1 MQLDLLQDGFV
12 AIPQAGIGQ
21 IQQRAGE
28 LHGFTKH
35 EVERRINVGRA
46 QFFHALKCLDPALCL
61 TRLGGLSLE
70 AGDVAFHVRGLRLL
84 LLVGLLLLGQTL
96 GTGALEGCVTAAVER
111 DFALIDVGD
120 VVHHGIEKIPVV
132 GYQQQGARVA
142 FEEVFE
148 PQNGIKVQV
157 VGRFIEQQ
165 QIRRTHEGLRQV
177 QADLAR
183 AEADEDGAAQ
193 ARLHSELDSADGY
206 TADARA
212 RKMLAG
218 LGFTNEQMDR
228 PVADFSGGWRMR
240 LNLAQALMCPS
251 DLLLLDE
258 PTNHLDLDAILWL
271 EDFLK
276 NYPGTLLLISHD
288 RDFLDAVVDNI
299 AHVDQRKITLYRGGY
314 SAFERAR
321 AERLAQQQQAYEKQQ
336 AQRAHMES
344 YIARFKAQATKAR
357 QAQSRIKALE
367 RMEELSAAHVDSP
380 FDFVFREAVK
390 LSSPL
395 LDLSDA
401 RLGYGDKTI
410 LEKVKLQLVPGARI
424 GLLGPNGAGKSTLI
438 KNLAGEL
445 EPLSGRLARGE
456 TLVVGYFAQH
466 QLDSLDSK
474 ASPLLHMQRLAP
486 TEREQTLRDFLGG
499 FDFRGARIDEPV
511 LNFSGG
517 EKARL
522 ALALIA
528 WGRPNLLLLDEPTN
542 HLDLEMRLALTMALQ
557 EFSGAVLVVSHDR
570 HLLKS
575 TTDEF
580 LLVADGKVQ
589 EFDGDLE
596 DYARWLADYRLR
608 NAPVSTTLVNPDKTD
623 KKAQRQAAAALRQQL
638 APHKREADKLES
650 ELGKVNE
657 KLAKIET
664 SLGDSAV
671 YEAARKDELRDL
683 LAEQAKLKVLESQL
697 EERWME
703 ALELLESMQAE
714 LEALS

>member
-1 MQLDLLQDGFV
+1 MIRLQNLTLQRGPQRLLED
-12 AIPQAGIGQ
+12 AELTLHAGHKAGLIGANGAGKSSLFAL
-21 IQQRAGE
+21 IRGE
-28 LHGFTKH
+28 LHPDSGDCFLPADWRIAHMRQEIETL
-35 EVERRINVGRA
+35 ERLAVDYV
-46 QFFHALKCLDPALCL
+46 LD
-61 TRLGGLSLE
+61 
-70 AGDVAFHVRGLRLL
+70 GDLRL
-84 LLVGLLLLGQTL
+84 
-96 GTGALEGCVTAAVER
+96 R
-111 DFALIDVGD
+111 
-120 VVHHGIEKIPVV
+120 
-132 GYQQQGARVA
+132 
-142 FEEVFE
+142 EV
-148 PQNGIKVQV
+148 Q
-157 VGRFIEQQ
+157 R
-165 QIRRTHEGLRQV
+165 
-177 QADLAR
+177 DLAA
-183 AEADEDGAAQ
+183 AEAAHDGAAQ

-212 RKMLAG
+212 RKLLAG

-228 PVADFSGGWRMR
+228 QVGDFSGGWRMR

-258 PTNHLDLDAILWL
+258 PTNHLDLDAIIWL
-271 EDFLK
+271 EEWLK
-276 NYPGTLLLISHD
+276 SYPGTLLLISHD
-288 RDFLDAVVDNI
+288 RDFLDAVVDHV

-380 FDFVFREAVK
+380 FDFVFRESTK
-390 LSSPL
+390 ISSPL
-395 LDLSDA
+395 IDLSDA
-401 RLGYGDKTI
+401 RLGYGDKAV
-410 LEKVKLQLVPGARI
+410 LEKVKLQLTPGARI

-445 EPLSGRLARGE
+445 EPLAGRLTRGE
-456 TLVVGYFAQH
+456 NTVVGYFAQH

-474 ASPLLHMQRLAP
+474 ASPLLHLQRLAP

-528 WGRPNLLLLDEPTN
+528 WDRPNLLLLDEPTN

-575 TTDEF
+575 TTDNF
-580 LLVADGKVQ
+580 YLVADGKVE

-596 DYARWLADYRLR
+596 DYARWLVEYRQR
-608 NAPVSTTLVNPDKTD
+608 NAPVSNTPVNPDKTD

-638 APHKREADKLES
+638 APHKREADKLEA
-650 ELGKVNE
+650 ELGKLHE
-657 KLAKIET
+657 KLAKIDT
-664 SLGDSAV
+664 SLGDSDM
-671 YEAARKDELRDL
+671 YEPMRKNDLRDL
-683 LAEQAKLKVLESQL
+683 LAEQAKLKVREAEL
-697 EERWME
+697 EEAWME

>member
-1 MQLDLLQDGFV
+1 MAAKLVDFAAIMIRLSNLTLQRGPQRLLEGAELTLHPGQK
-12 AIPQAGIGQ
+12 AGLIGANGAGKSSLFALL
-21 IQQRAGE
+21 RGE
-28 LHGFTKH
+28 LTPDAGNCQLPGDWRIAHMRQ
-35 EVERRINVGRA
+35 EVDTLERLAVDYV
-46 QFFHALKCLDPALCL
+46 LDGDE
-61 TRLGGLSLE
+61 RLRTIQRDLE
-70 AGDVAFHVRGLRLL
+70 AAESAHD
-84 LLVGLLLLGQTL
+84 
-96 GTGALEGCVTAAVER
+96 GTAV
-111 DFALIDVGD
+111 
-120 VVHHGIEKIPVV
+120 
-132 GYQQQGARVA
+132 
-142 FEEVFE
+142 
-148 PQNGIKVQV
+148 
-157 VGRFIEQQ
+157 
-165 QIRRTHEGLRQV
+165 
-177 QADLAR
+177 
-183 AEADEDGAAQ
+183 
-193 ARLHSELDSADGY
+193 ARLHIELDSADGY

-212 RKMLAG
+212 RKLLAG
-218 LGFTNEQMDR
+218 LGFSNEQMER
-228 PVADFSGGWRMR
+228 RVGDFSGGWRMR

-271 EDFLK
+271 EDWLK
-276 NYPGTLLLISHD
+276 GYPGTLLLISHD
-288 RDFLDAVVDNI
+288 RDFLDAVVDHV
-299 AHVDQRKITLYRGGY
+299 AHVEQCKLTLYRGGY

-336 AQRAHMES
+336 AQRAHMEK

-380 FDFVFREAVK
+380 FDFTFRESEK
-390 LSSPL
+390 ISSPL
-395 LDLSDA
+395 LDLSEA

-410 LEKVKLQLVPGARI
+410 LEKVKLQLAPGARI

-445 EPLSGRLARGE
+445 EPLAGRLVRGE
-456 TLVVGYFAQH
+456 NLVVGYFAQH

-474 ASPLLHMQRLAP
+474 ASPLLHLQRLAP

-499 FDFRGARIDEPV
+499 FDFRGGRLDEPV

-528 WGRPNLLLLDEPTN
+528 WERPNLLLLDEPTN

-580 LLVADGKVQ
+580 LLVADGKVDT
-589 EFDGDLE
+589 FDGDLD
-596 DYARWLADYRLR
+596 DYTRWLAEYRQR
-608 NAPVSTTLVNPDKTD
+608 NAPASSAPANADKTD

-638 APHKREADKLES
+638 APHKREAEKLER
-650 ELGKVNE
+650 ELGTVHE
-657 KLAKIET
+657 HLAKVEA
-664 SLGDSAV
+664 SLGDSAL
-671 YEAARKDELRDL
+671 YEAARKDELREL
-683 LAEQAKLKVLESQL
+683 LARQAQLKGREAEL
-697 EERWME
+697 EEAWME
-703 ALELLESMQAE
+703 ALEVLETMQAE

>member
-1 MQLDLLQDGFV
+1 MIRLQNLTLQRGPQRLLED
-12 AIPQAGIGQ
+12 AELTLHAGHKAGLIGANGAGKSSLFAL
-21 IQQRAGE
+21 IRGE
-28 LHGFTKH
+28 LHPDSGDCFLPADWRIAHMRQEIETL
-35 EVERRINVGRA
+35 ERLAVDYV
-46 QFFHALKCLDPALCL
+46 LD
-61 TRLGGLSLE
+61 
-70 AGDVAFHVRGLRLL
+70 GDLRL
-84 LLVGLLLLGQTL
+84 
-96 GTGALEGCVTAAVER
+96 R
-111 DFALIDVGD
+111 
-120 VVHHGIEKIPVV
+120 
-132 GYQQQGARVA
+132 
-142 FEEVFE
+142 EV
-148 PQNGIKVQV
+148 Q
-157 VGRFIEQQ
+157 R
-165 QIRRTHEGLRQV
+165 
-177 QADLAR
+177 DLAA
-183 AEADEDGAAQ
+183 AEAAHDGAAQ

-212 RKMLAG
+212 RKLLAG

-228 PVADFSGGWRMR
+228 QVGDFSGGWRMR

-258 PTNHLDLDAILWL
+258 PTNHLDLDAIIWL
-271 EDFLK
+271 EEWLK
-276 NYPGTLLLISHD
+276 SYPGTLMLISHD
-288 RDFLDAVVDNI
+288 RDFLDAVVDHV

-380 FDFVFREAVK
+380 FDFVFRESTK
-390 LSSPL
+390 ISSPL
-395 LDLSDA
+395 IDLSDA

-410 LEKVKLQLVPGARI
+410 LEKVKLQLTPGARI

-445 EPLSGRLARGE
+445 SPIAGRLTRGE
-456 TLVVGYFAQH
+456 NTVVGYFAQH

-474 ASPLLHMQRLAP
+474 ASPLLHLQRLAP

-528 WGRPNLLLLDEPTN
+528 WERPNLLLLDEPTN

-575 TTDEF
+575 TTDNF
-580 LLVADGKVQ
+580 YLVADGKVE

-596 DYARWLADYRLR
+596 DYARWLVEYRQR
-608 NAPVSTTLVNPDKTD
+608 NAPVSTTPVNPDKTD

-638 APHKREADKLES
+638 APHKREADKLEA
-650 ELGKVNE
+650 ELGKLHE
-657 KLAKIET
+657 KLAKVDA
-664 SLGDSAV
+664 SLGDSDI
-671 YEAARKDELRDL
+671 YEPARKNELRDL
-683 LAEQAKLKVLESQL
+683 LAEQAKLKVREGEL
-697 EERWME
+697 EEAWME
-703 ALELLESMQAE
+703 ALEVLESMQAE

>member
-1 MQLDLLQDGFV
+1 MIRLQNLTLQRGPQRLLED
-12 AIPQAGIGQ
+12 AELTLHAGHKAGLIGANGAGKSSLFAL
-21 IQQRAGE
+21 IRGE
-28 LHGFTKH
+28 LHPDSGDCFLPADWRIAHMRQEIETL
-35 EVERRINVGRA
+35 ERLAVDYV
-46 QFFHALKCLDPALCL
+46 LD
-61 TRLGGLSLE
+61 
-70 AGDVAFHVRGLRLL
+70 GDLRL
-84 LLVGLLLLGQTL
+84 
-96 GTGALEGCVTAAVER
+96 R
-111 DFALIDVGD
+111 
-120 VVHHGIEKIPVV
+120 
-132 GYQQQGARVA
+132 
-142 FEEVFE
+142 EV
-148 PQNGIKVQV
+148 Q
-157 VGRFIEQQ
+157 R
-165 QIRRTHEGLRQV
+165 
-177 QADLAR
+177 DLAA
-183 AEADEDGAAQ
+183 AEAAHDGAAQ

-212 RKMLAG
+212 RKLLAG

-228 PVADFSGGWRMR
+228 QVGDFSGGWRMR

-258 PTNHLDLDAILWL
+258 PTNHLDLDAIIWL
-271 EDFLK
+271 EEWLK
-276 NYPGTLLLISHD
+276 SYPGTLLLISHD
-288 RDFLDAVVDNI
+288 RDFLDEVVDHV

-314 SAFERAR
+314 TAFERAR

-380 FDFVFREAVK
+380 FDFVFRESTK
-390 LSSPL
+390 ISSPL
-395 LDLSDA
+395 IDLSDA

-410 LEKVKLQLVPGARI
+410 LEKVKLQLTPGARI

-438 KNLAGEL
+438 KNLAGKL
-445 EPLSGRLARGE
+445 SPLGGRLTRGE
-456 TLVVGYFAQH
+456 NAVVGYFAQH

-486 TEREQTLRDFLGG
+486 SEREQTLRDFLGG

-528 WGRPNLLLLDEPTN
+528 WERPNLLLLDEPTN

-575 TTDEF
+575 TTDNF
-580 LLVADGKVQ
+580 YLVADGKVE

-596 DYARWLADYRLR
+596 DYARWLVEYRQR
-608 NAPVSTTLVNPDKTD
+608 NAPVSNTPANPDKTD

-638 APHKREADKLES
+638 APHKREADKLEA
-650 ELGKVNE
+650 ELGKLHE
-657 KLAKIET
+657 KLAKVDA
-664 SLGDSAV
+664 SLGDSDI
-671 YEAARKDELRDL
+671 YEPARKNELRDL
-683 LAEQAKLKVLESQL
+683 LAEQAKLKVREAEL
-697 EERWME
+697 EEAWME
-703 ALELLESMQAE
+703 ALETLESMQAE

>member
-1 MQLDLLQDGFV
+1 MIRLQNLTLQRGPQRLLED
-12 AIPQAGIGQ
+12 AELTLHAGQKAGLIGANGAGKSSLFALL
-21 IQQRAGE
+21 RGE
-28 LHGFTKH
+28 LHPDSGDCFLPADWRIAH
-35 EVERRINVGRA
+35 MRQEVDTLERLAVDYV
-46 QFFHALKCLDPALCL
+46 LD
-61 TRLGGLSLE
+61 
-70 AGDVAFHVRGLRLL
+70 GDLR
-84 LLVGLLLLGQTL
+84 
-96 GTGALEGCVTAAVER
+96 
-111 DFALIDVGD
+111 
-120 VVHHGIEKIPVV
+120 
-132 GYQQQGARVA
+132 
-142 FEEVFE
+142 
-148 PQNGIKVQV
+148 
-157 VGRFIEQQ
+157 
-165 QIRRTHEGLRQV
+165 LRQV
-177 QADLAR
+177 QRELAA
-183 AEADEDGAAQ
+183 AEAAHDGAAL
-193 ARLHSELDSADGY
+193 ARLHAELDSADGY

-212 RKMLAG
+212 RKLLAG
-218 LGFTNEQMDR
+218 LGFSNEQMDR
-228 PVADFSGGWRMR
+228 QVGDFSGGWRMR

-271 EDFLK
+271 EDWLK
-276 NYPGTLLLISHD
+276 GYPGTLLLISHD
-288 RDFLDAVVDNI
+288 RDFLDAVVDHV

-336 AQRAHMES
+336 TQRAHMEK

-380 FDFVFREAVK
+380 FDFVFRESEK
-390 LSSPL
+390 ISSPL

-401 RLGYGDKTI
+401 RLGYGEKTV
-410 LEKVKLQLVPGARI
+410 LEKVKLQLTPGARI

-438 KNLAGEL
+438 KNLSGEL
-445 EPLSGRLARGE
+445 SPLGGRLTRGE
-456 TLVVGYFAQH
+456 NTVVGYFAQH
-466 QLDSLDSK
+466 QLDSLDAK
-474 ASPLLHMQRLAP
+474 ASPLLHLQRLAP

-528 WGRPNLLLLDEPTN
+528 WDRPNLLLLDEPTN

-575 TTDEF
+575 TTDNF
-580 LLVADGKVQ
+580 FLVADGKVE
-589 EFDGDLE
+589 EFDGDLD
-596 DYARWLADYRLR
+596 DYARWLVDYRQR
-608 NAPVSTTLVNPDKTD
+608 NAPVSTTTVNPDKTD

-638 APHKREADKLES
+638 APHKREADKMET
-650 ELGKVNE
+650 ELGKVHE
-657 KLAKIET
+657 RLAKIEA
-664 SLGDSAV
+664 SLGDSGV

-683 LAEQAKLKVLESQL
+683 LAEQAKLKVREGEL
-697 EERWME
+697 EEAWME

-714 LEALS
+714 LETLS

>member
-1 MQLDLLQDGFV
+1 MIRLQNLTLQRGPQRLLED
-12 AIPQAGIGQ
+12 AELTLHAGHKAGLIGANGAGKSSLFALL
-21 IQQRAGE
+21 RGE
-28 LHGFTKH
+28 LHPDSGDCLLPADWRIAH
-35 EVERRINVGRA
+35 MRQEVDT
-46 QFFHALKCLDPALCL
+46 LD
-61 TRLGGLSLE
+61 RLAVDYVLD
-70 AGDVAFHVRGLRLL
+70 GDLR
-84 LLVGLLLLGQTL
+84 
-96 GTGALEGCVTAAVER
+96 
-111 DFALIDVGD
+111 
-120 VVHHGIEKIPVV
+120 
-132 GYQQQGARVA
+132 
-142 FEEVFE
+142 
-148 PQNGIKVQV
+148 
-157 VGRFIEQQ
+157 
-165 QIRRTHEGLRQV
+165 LRQV
-177 QADLAR
+177 QRDLAA
-183 AEADEDGAAQ
+183 AEAAHDGAAQ
-193 ARLHSELDSADGY
+193 ARLHAELDSADGY

-212 RKMLAG
+212 RKLLAG

-228 PVADFSGGWRMR
+228 QVGDFSGGWRMR

-258 PTNHLDLDAILWL
+258 PTNHLDLDAIIWL
-271 EDFLK
+271 EDWLK
-276 NYPGTLLLISHD
+276 SYPGTLLLISHD
-288 RDFLDAVVDNI
+288 RDFLDAVVDHV
-299 AHVDQRKITLYRGGY
+299 AHVDQRKLTLYRGGY

-380 FDFVFREAVK
+380 FDFVFRESTK
-390 LSSPL
+390 ISSPL
-395 LDLSDA
+395 IDLSDA
-401 RLGYGDKTI
+401 RLGYGDKTV
-410 LEKVKLQLVPGARI
+410 LEKVKLQLTPGARI

-438 KNLAGEL
+438 KNLSGEL
-445 EPLSGRLARGE
+445 QPLAGRLTRGE
-456 TLVVGYFAQH
+456 NTVVGYFAQH

-474 ASPLLHMQRLAP
+474 ASPLLHLQRLAP

-575 TTDEF
+575 TTDNF
-580 LLVADGKVQ
+580 FLVADGKVE

-596 DYARWLADYRLR
+596 DYARWLVEYRQR
-608 NAPVSTTLVNPDKTD
+608 NAPVSNTPVNPDKTD

-638 APHKREADKLES
+638 APHKREADKLEA
-650 ELGKVNE
+650 ELGKLHE
-657 KLAKIET
+657 KLQKIET
-664 SLGDSAV
+664 SLGDSGL

-683 LAEQAKLKVLESQL
+683 LAEQARLKVREAEL
-697 EERWME
+697 EEAWMQ
-703 ALELLESMQAE
+703 ALELLENLQAE

>member
-1 MQLDLLQDGFV
+1 MIRLQNLTLQRGPQRLLED
-12 AIPQAGIGQ
+12 AELTLHAGQKAGLIGANGAGKSSLFALL
-21 IQQRAGE
+21 RGE
-28 LHGFTKH
+28 LHPDSGDCFLPADWRIAH
-35 EVERRINVGRA
+35 MRQEVDTLERLAVDYV
-46 QFFHALKCLDPALCL
+46 LD
-61 TRLGGLSLE
+61 
-70 AGDVAFHVRGLRLL
+70 GDLR
-84 LLVGLLLLGQTL
+84 
-96 GTGALEGCVTAAVER
+96 
-111 DFALIDVGD
+111 
-120 VVHHGIEKIPVV
+120 
-132 GYQQQGARVA
+132 
-142 FEEVFE
+142 
-148 PQNGIKVQV
+148 
-157 VGRFIEQQ
+157 
-165 QIRRTHEGLRQV
+165 LRQV
-177 QADLAR
+177 QRALAA
-183 AEADEDGAAQ
+183 AEAAHDGAAQ
-193 ARLHSELDSADGY
+193 ARYHSELDSADGY

-212 RKMLAG
+212 RKLLAG

-228 PVADFSGGWRMR
+228 QVGDFSGGWRMR

-258 PTNHLDLDAILWL
+258 PTNHLDLDAIIWL
-271 EDFLK
+271 EEWLK
-276 NYPGTLLLISHD
+276 SYPGTLMLISHD
-288 RDFLDAVVDNI
+288 RDFLDAVVDHV

-367 RMEELSAAHVDSP
+367 RMEELTAAHVDSP
-380 FDFVFREAVK
+380 FDFVFRESQK
-390 LSSPL
+390 ISSPL
-395 LDLSDA
+395 IDLSDA
-401 RLGYGDKTI
+401 RLGYGDKTV
-410 LEKVKLQLVPGARI
+410 LEKVKLQLTPGARI

-445 EPLSGRLARGE
+445 SPLSGRLTRGE
-456 TLVVGYFAQH
+456 NTVVGYFAQH

-474 ASPLLHMQRLAP
+474 ASPLLHLQRLAP

-528 WGRPNLLLLDEPTN
+528 WDRPNLLLLDEPTN

-575 TTDEF
+575 TTDNF
-580 LLVADGKVQ
+580 YLVADGKVE

-596 DYARWLADYRLR
+596 DYTRWLVEYRQR
-608 NAPVSTTLVNPDKTD
+608 NAPVSNTPVNPDKTD

-638 APHKREADKLES
+638 APHKREADKLEA
-650 ELGKVNE
+650 ELGKLHE
-657 KLAKIET
+657 KLAKIDA
-664 SLGDSAV
+664 SLGDSDI
-671 YEAARKDELRDL
+671 YEPLRKNELRDL
-683 LAEQAKLKVLESQL
+683 LAEQAKLKVREAEL
-697 EERWME
+697 EEAWME

>member
-1 MQLDLLQDGFV
+1 MIRLQNLTLQRGPQRLLED
-12 AIPQAGIGQ
+12 AELTLHAGHKAGLIGANGAGKSSLFALL
-21 IQQRAGE
+21 RGE
-28 LHGFTKH
+28 LHPDSGDCFLPADWRIAH
-35 EVERRINVGRA
+35 MRQEVDTLERLAVDYV
-46 QFFHALKCLDPALCL
+46 LD
-61 TRLGGLSLE
+61 
-70 AGDVAFHVRGLRLL
+70 GDVR
-84 LLVGLLLLGQTL
+84 
-96 GTGALEGCVTAAVER
+96 
-111 DFALIDVGD
+111 
-120 VVHHGIEKIPVV
+120 
-132 GYQQQGARVA
+132 
-142 FEEVFE
+142 
-148 PQNGIKVQV
+148 
-157 VGRFIEQQ
+157 
-165 QIRRTHEGLRQV
+165 LRQV
-177 QADLAR
+177 QRDLAA
-183 AEADEDGAAQ
+183 AEAAHDGGAQ
-193 ARLHSELDSADGY
+193 ARLHAELDSADGY

-212 RKMLAG
+212 RKLLAG

-228 PVADFSGGWRMR
+228 QVGDFSGGWRMR

-258 PTNHLDLDAILWL
+258 PTNHLDLDAIIWL
-271 EDFLK
+271 EDWLK
-276 NYPGTLLLISHD
+276 GYPGSLLLISHD
-288 RDFLDAVVDNI
+288 RDFLDAVVDHV
-299 AHVDQRKITLYRGGY
+299 AHVDQRKLTLYRGGY

-380 FDFVFREAVK
+380 FDFVFRESSK
-390 LSSPL
+390 ISSPL
-395 LDLSDA
+395 IDLSDA
-401 RLGYGDKTI
+401 RLGYGDKTV
-410 LEKVKLQLVPGARI
+410 LEKVKLQLTPGARI

-438 KNLAGEL
+438 KNLSGEL
-445 EPLSGRLARGE
+445 EPLAGRLTRGE
-456 TLVVGYFAQH
+456 NTVVGYFAQH
-466 QLDSLDSK
+466 QLDSLDAK
-474 ASPLLHMQRLAP
+474 ASPLLHLQRLAP
-486 TEREQTLRDFLGG
+486 TEREQTLKDFLGG

-575 TTDEF
+575 TTDNF
-580 LLVADGKVQ
+580 FLVADGKVE

-596 DYARWLADYRLR
+596 DYARWLVDYRQR
-608 NAPVSTTLVNPDKTD
+608 NAPVSTTPVNPDKTD

-638 APHKREADKLES
+638 APHKREADKLEA
-650 ELGKVNE
+650 ELGKLHE
-657 KLAKIET
+657 KLQKIET
-664 SLGDSAV
+664 SLGDSGL

-683 LAEQAKLKVLESQL
+683 LAEQARLKVREAEL
-697 EERWME
+697 EEAWMQ
-703 ALELLESMQAE
+703 ALELLENLQAE

>member
-1 MQLDLLQDGFV
+1 MIRLQNLTLQRGPQRLLED
-12 AIPQAGIGQ
+12 AELTLHAGHKAGLIGANGAGKSSLFALL
-21 IQQRAGE
+21 RGE
-28 LHGFTKH
+28 LHPDSGDCFLPADWRIAH
-35 EVERRINVGRA
+35 MRQEVDAVDRIAVDYV
-46 QFFHALKCLDPALCL
+46 LD
-61 TRLGGLSLE
+61 
-70 AGDVAFHVRGLRLL
+70 GDVRLR
-84 LLVGLLLLGQTL
+84 
-96 GTGALEGCVTAAVER
+96 
-111 DFALIDVGD
+111 
-120 VVHHGIEKIPVV
+120 
-132 GYQQQGARVA
+132 
-142 FEEVFE
+142 EV
-148 PQNGIKVQV
+148 Q
-157 VGRFIEQQ
+157 R
-165 QIRRTHEGLRQV
+165 
-177 QADLAR
+177 DLAA
-183 AEADEDGAAQ
+183 AEAAHDGAAQ
-193 ARLHSELDSADGY
+193 ARLHAELDSADGY
-206 TADARA
+206 TSDARA
-212 RKMLAG
+212 RKLLAG
-218 LGFTNEQMDR
+218 LGFSNEQMDR
-228 PVADFSGGWRMR
+228 PVGSFSGGWRMR

-258 PTNHLDLDAILWL
+258 PTNHLDLDAIIWL
-271 EDFLK
+271 EEWLK
-276 NYPGTLLLISHD
+276 SYPGTLMLISHD
-288 RDFLDAVVDNI
+288 RDFLDAVVDHV

-336 AQRAHMES
+336 AQRAHMEN

-380 FDFVFREAVK
+380 FDFTFREADK
-390 LSSPL
+390 ISSPL
-395 LDLSDA
+395 MDLSEA
-401 RLGYGDKTI
+401 RLGYGDKAV
-410 LEKVKLQLVPGARI
+410 LEKVKLQLTPGARI

-445 EPLSGRLARGE
+445 SPLAGRLTRGE
-456 TLVVGYFAQH
+456 NTVVGYFAQH

-474 ASPLLHMQRLAP
+474 ASPLLHLQRLAP

-528 WGRPNLLLLDEPTN
+528 WDRPNLLLLDEPTN

-557 EFSGAVLVVSHDR
+557 EFEGAVVVVSHDR

-575 TTDEF
+575 TTDNF
-580 LLVADGKVQ
+580 YLVADGKVE

-596 DYARWLADYRLR
+596 DYTRWLVEYRQR
-608 NAPVSTTLVNPDKTD
+608 NAPVSNTPVNPDKTD

-638 APHKREADKLES
+638 APHKREADKLEA
-650 ELGKVNE
+650 ELGKLHE
-657 KLAKIET
+657 KLAKIDA
-664 SLGDSAV
+664 SLGDSDI
-671 YEAARKDELRDL
+671 YEPARKNELRDL
-683 LAEQAKLKVLESQL
+683 LAEQAKLKVREAEL
-697 EERWME
+697 EEAWME

>member
-1 MQLDLLQDGFV
+1 MIRLQSLTLQRGPQRLLED
-12 AIPQAGIGQ
+12 AELTLHAGHKAGLIGANGAGKSSLFALL
-21 IQQRAGE
+21 RGE
-28 LHGFTKH
+28 LTP
-35 EVERRINVGRA
+35 
-46 QFFHALKCLDPALCL
+46 D
-61 TRLGGLSLE
+61 
-70 AGDVAFHVRGLRLL
+70 AGDCLLPADWRIAHMRQEVDTLERIGVDYVLDGDLR
-84 LLVGLLLLGQTL
+84 
-96 GTGALEGCVTAAVER
+96 
-111 DFALIDVGD
+111 
-120 VVHHGIEKIPVV
+120 
-132 GYQQQGARVA
+132 
-142 FEEVFE
+142 
-148 PQNGIKVQV
+148 
-157 VGRFIEQQ
+157 
-165 QIRRTHEGLRQV
+165 LRQV
-177 QADLAR
+177 QREL
-183 AEADEDGAAQ
+183 AEAEAAQDGAAQ
-193 ARLHSELDSADGY
+193 ARLHAELDSADGY

-212 RKMLAG
+212 RKLLAG
-218 LGFTNEQMDR
+218 LGFTNEQMER
-228 PVADFSGGWRMR
+228 PVGSFSGGWRMR

-271 EDFLK
+271 EEWLK
-276 NYPGTLLLISHD
+276 SYPGTLLLISHD
-288 RDFLDAVVDNI
+288 RDFLDAVVDHI
-299 AHVDQRKITLYRGGY
+299 AHVEQRKITLYRGGY

-336 AQRAHMES
+336 VQRAHMES

-380 FDFVFREAVK
+380 FDFVFRESTK
-390 LSSPL
+390 ISSPL
-395 LDLSDA
+395 IDLSDV
-401 RLGYGDKTI
+401 RLGYGDKTV
-410 LEKVKLQLVPGARI
+410 LEKVKLQLTPGARI

-438 KNLAGEL
+438 KNLCGEL
-445 EPLSGRLARGE
+445 TPLSGRVTRGE
-456 TLVVGYFAQH
+456 NTVVGYFAQH

-474 ASPLLHMQRLAP
+474 ASPLLHLQRLAP

-528 WGRPNLLLLDEPTN
+528 WERPNLLLLDEPTN

-575 TTDEF
+575 TTDNF
-580 LLVADGKVQ
+580 YLVADGKVE

-596 DYARWLADYRLR
+596 DYARWLVEYRQR
-608 NAPVSTTLVNPDKTD
+608 NAPVSNTPVNPDKTD

-638 APHKREADKLES
+638 APHKREADKLEA
-650 ELGKVNE
+650 ELGKLHE
-657 KLAKIET
+657 KLAKIDT
-664 SLGDSAV
+664 SLGDSDI
-671 YEAARKDELRDL
+671 YEPARKNELRDL
-683 LAEQAKLKVLESQL
+683 LAEQARLKVREAEL
-697 EERWME
+697 EEAWME

>member
-1 MQLDLLQDGFV
+1 MIRLQNLTLQRGPQRLLED
-12 AIPQAGIGQ
+12 AELTLHAGQKAGLIGANGAGKSSLFALL
-21 IQQRAGE
+21 RGE
-28 LHGFTKH
+28 LHPDSGDCFLPADWRIAH
-35 EVERRINVGRA
+35 MRQEVDTLERLAVDYV
-46 QFFHALKCLDPALCL
+46 LD
-61 TRLGGLSLE
+61 
-70 AGDVAFHVRGLRLL
+70 GDLR
-84 LLVGLLLLGQTL
+84 
-96 GTGALEGCVTAAVER
+96 
-111 DFALIDVGD
+111 
-120 VVHHGIEKIPVV
+120 
-132 GYQQQGARVA
+132 
-142 FEEVFE
+142 
-148 PQNGIKVQV
+148 
-157 VGRFIEQQ
+157 
-165 QIRRTHEGLRQV
+165 LRQV
-177 QADLAR
+177 QRDLAA
-183 AEADEDGAAQ
+183 AEAAHDGAAQ

-212 RKMLAG
+212 RKLLAG
-218 LGFTNEQMDR
+218 LGFTNDQMDR
-228 PVADFSGGWRMR
+228 QVGDFSGGWRMR

-258 PTNHLDLDAILWL
+258 PTNHLDLDAIIWL
-271 EDFLK
+271 EEWLK
-276 NYPGTLLLISHD
+276 SYPGTLMLISHD
-288 RDFLDAVVDNI
+288 RDFLDAVVDHV

-336 AQRAHMES
+336 VQRAHMES

-367 RMEELSAAHVDSP
+367 RMEELTAAHVDSP
-380 FDFVFREAVK
+380 FDFVFRESQK
-390 LSSPL
+390 ISSPL
-395 LDLSDA
+395 IDLSDA
-401 RLGYGDKTI
+401 RLGYGEKTV
-410 LEKVKLQLVPGARI
+410 LEKVKLQLTPGARI

-445 EPLSGRLARGE
+445 TPLAGRLTRGE
-456 TLVVGYFAQH
+456 NTVVGYFAQH

-474 ASPLLHMQRLAP
+474 ASPLLHLQRLAP

-528 WGRPNLLLLDEPTN
+528 WDRPNLLLLDEPTN

-575 TTDEF
+575 TTDNF
-580 LLVADGKVQ
+580 YLVADGKVE

-596 DYARWLADYRLR
+596 DYTRWLVEYRQR
-608 NAPVSTTLVNPDKTD
+608 NAPVSTAPVNPDKTD

-638 APHKREADKLES
+638 APHKREADKLEA
-650 ELGKVNE
+650 ELGKLHE
-657 KLAKIET
+657 KLAKIDA
-664 SLGDSAV
+664 SLGDSDI
-671 YEAARKDELRDL
+671 YEPARKNELRDL
-683 LAEQAKLKVLESQL
+683 LAEQAKLKVREAEL
-697 EERWME
+697 EEAWME

>member
-1 MQLDLLQDGFV
+1 MIRLQNLTLQRGPQRLLED
-12 AIPQAGIGQ
+12 AELTLHAGQKAGLIGANGAGKSSLFALL
-21 IQQRAGE
+21 RGE
-28 LHGFTKH
+28 LHPDSGDCLLPADWRIAH
-35 EVERRINVGRA
+35 MRQEVDTLERLAVDYV
-46 QFFHALKCLDPALCL
+46 LD
-61 TRLGGLSLE
+61 
-70 AGDVAFHVRGLRLL
+70 GDLR
-84 LLVGLLLLGQTL
+84 
-96 GTGALEGCVTAAVER
+96 
-111 DFALIDVGD
+111 
-120 VVHHGIEKIPVV
+120 
-132 GYQQQGARVA
+132 
-142 FEEVFE
+142 
-148 PQNGIKVQV
+148 
-157 VGRFIEQQ
+157 
-165 QIRRTHEGLRQV
+165 LRQV
-177 QADLAR
+177 QRDLAA
-183 AEADEDGAAQ
+183 AEAAHDGAAQ
-193 ARLHSELDSADGY
+193 ARLHAELDSADGY

-212 RKMLAG
+212 RKLLAG

-228 PVADFSGGWRMR
+228 QVGDFSGGWRMR

-258 PTNHLDLDAILWL
+258 PTNHLDLDAIIWL
-271 EDFLK
+271 EDWLK
-276 NYPGTLLLISHD
+276 SYPGTLLLISHD
-288 RDFLDAVVDNI
+288 RDFLDAVVDHV
-299 AHVDQRKITLYRGGY
+299 AHVDQRKLTLYRGGY

-380 FDFVFREAVK
+380 FDFVFRESTK
-390 LSSPL
+390 ISSPL
-395 LDLSDA
+395 IDLSDA
-401 RLGYGDKTI
+401 RLGYGDKTV
-410 LEKVKLQLVPGARI
+410 LEKVKLQLTPGARI

-438 KNLAGEL
+438 KNLSGEL
-445 EPLSGRLARGE
+445 EPLAGRLTRGE
-456 TLVVGYFAQH
+456 NTVVGYFAQH

-474 ASPLLHMQRLAP
+474 ASPLLHLQRLAP
-486 TEREQTLRDFLGG
+486 TEREQVLRDFLGG

-575 TTDEF
+575 TTDNF
-580 LLVADGKVQ
+580 FLVADGKVE

-596 DYARWLADYRLR
+596 DYARWLVEYRQR
-608 NAPVSTTLVNPDKTD
+608 NAPVSSTPVNPDKTD

-638 APHKREADKLES
+638 APHKREADKLEA
-650 ELGKVNE
+650 ELGKLHE
-657 KLAKIET
+657 KLQKIET
-664 SLGDSAV
+664 SLGDSGL

-683 LAEQAKLKVLESQL
+683 LAEQAKLKVREAEL
-697 EERWME
+697 EEAWMQ
-703 ALELLESMQAE
+703 ALELLENLQAE

>member
-1 MQLDLLQDGFV
+1 VRYLFETKLVDSAAIMIRLQSLTLQRGPQRLLED
-12 AIPQAGIGQ
+12 AELTLHAGQKAGLIGANGAGKSSLFALL
-21 IQQRAGE
+21 RGE
-28 LHGFTKH
+28 LTP
-35 EVERRINVGRA
+35 
-46 QFFHALKCLDPALCL
+46 D
-61 TRLGGLSLE
+61 
-70 AGDVAFHVRGLRLL
+70 AGDCLLPADWRIAHMRQEIETLERVAVDYVLDGDLRLREVQRL
-84 LLVGLLLLGQTL
+84 LAT
-96 GTGALEGCVTAAVER
+96 
-111 DFALIDVGD
+111 
-120 VVHHGIEKIPVV
+120 
-132 GYQQQGARVA
+132 
-142 FEEVFE
+142 
-148 PQNGIKVQV
+148 
-157 VGRFIEQQ
+157 
-165 QIRRTHEGLRQV
+165 
-177 QADLAR
+177 
-183 AEADEDGAAQ
+183 AEASQDGAAQ
-193 ARLHSELDSADGY
+193 ARMHSELDSADGY

-212 RKMLAG
+212 RKLLAG
-218 LGFTNEQMDR
+218 LGFTNEQMEK
-228 PVADFSGGWRMR
+228 PVGDFSGGWRMR

-271 EDFLK
+271 EDWLK
-276 NYPGTLLLISHD
+276 SYPGTLLLISHD
-288 RDFLDAVVDNI
+288 RDFLDAVVDHV

-321 AERLAQQQQAYEKQQ
+321 AERMAQQQQAYEKQQ
-336 AQRAHMES
+336 AQRAHMEKF
-344 YIARFKAQATKAR
+344 ITRFKAQATKAK

-380 FDFVFREAVK
+380 FDFTFRESSK
-390 LSSPL
+390 ISSPL

-401 RLGYGDKTI
+401 RLGYGERAV
-410 LEKVKLQLVPGARI
+410 LEKVKLQLTPGARI

-445 EPLSGRLARGE
+445 EPLSGRMVRGE
-456 TLVVGYFAQH
+456 NTVVGYFAQH

-474 ASPLLHMQRLAP
+474 ASPLLHLQRIAP

-499 FDFRGARIDEPV
+499 FDFRGARLDEPV

-528 WGRPNLLLLDEPTN
+528 WDRPNLLLLDEPTN

-575 TTDEF
+575 TTDDF
-580 LLVADGKVQ
+580 LLVADGRVQ

-608 NAPVSTTLVNPDKTD
+608 NAPASSTPLNLDKTD
-623 KKAQRQAAAALRQQL
+623 KKAQRQQAAALRQQL
-638 APHKREADKLES
+638 APHKKLADKLERD
-650 ELGKVNE
+650 LGVLNE
-657 KLAKIET
+657 RLAKVEAE
-664 SLGDSAV
+664 LADSAN
-671 YEAARKDELRDL
+671 YEAANKDKLRDL
-683 LAEQAKLKVLESQL
+683 LAEQARLKVSEGEL
-697 EERWME
+697 EEAWME

>member
-1 MQLDLLQDGFV
+1 MIRLQNLTLQRGPQRLLED
-12 AIPQAGIGQ
+12 AELTLHAGHKAGLIGANGAGKSSLFAL
-21 IQQRAGE
+21 IRGE
-28 LHGFTKH
+28 LHPDSGDCFLPADWRIAHMRQEIETL
-35 EVERRINVGRA
+35 ERLAVDYV
-46 QFFHALKCLDPALCL
+46 LD
-61 TRLGGLSLE
+61 
-70 AGDVAFHVRGLRLL
+70 GDLRL
-84 LLVGLLLLGQTL
+84 
-96 GTGALEGCVTAAVER
+96 R
-111 DFALIDVGD
+111 
-120 VVHHGIEKIPVV
+120 
-132 GYQQQGARVA
+132 
-142 FEEVFE
+142 EV
-148 PQNGIKVQV
+148 Q
-157 VGRFIEQQ
+157 R
-165 QIRRTHEGLRQV
+165 
-177 QADLAR
+177 DLAA
-183 AEADEDGAAQ
+183 AEAAHDGAAQ

-212 RKMLAG
+212 RKLLAG

-228 PVADFSGGWRMR
+228 QVGDFSGGWRMR

-258 PTNHLDLDAILWL
+258 PTNHLDLDAIIWL
-271 EDFLK
+271 EEWLK
-276 NYPGTLLLISHD
+276 SYPGTLLLISHD
-288 RDFLDAVVDNI
+288 RDFLDEVVDHV

-314 SAFERAR
+314 TAFERAR

-380 FDFVFREAVK
+380 FDFVFRESSK
-390 LSSPL
+390 ISSPL
-395 LDLSDA
+395 IDLSDA
-401 RLGYGDKTI
+401 SLGYGDKTI
-410 LEKVKLQLVPGARI
+410 LEKVKLQLTPGARI

-445 EPLSGRLARGE
+445 SPIAGRLTRGE
-456 TLVVGYFAQH
+456 NTVVGYFAQH

-486 TEREQTLRDFLGG
+486 SEREQTLRDFLGG

-528 WGRPNLLLLDEPTN
+528 WERPNLLLLDEPTN

-575 TTDEF
+575 TTDNF
-580 LLVADGKVQ
+580 YLVADGKVE

-596 DYARWLADYRLR
+596 DYARWLVEYRQR
-608 NAPVSTTLVNPDKTD
+608 NAPVNNTPVNPDKTD

-638 APHKREADKLES
+638 APHKREADKLEA
-650 ELGKVNE
+650 ELGKLHE
-657 KLAKIET
+657 KLAKVDA
-664 SLGDSAV
+664 SLGDSDI
-671 YEAARKDELRDL
+671 YEPARKNELRDL
-683 LAEQAKLKVLESQL
+683 LAEQARLKVREGEL
-697 EERWME
+697 EEAWME
-703 ALELLESMQAE
+703 ALEVLESMQAE